1 MSYTTEVLLNGK
13 FMTINYFIRKQ
24 YRYKINYISFQFRNL
39 KKEQNE
45 IKESRRD
52 NKNEAKINEIKIGK
66 EKKSMQS

>member
-1 MSYTTEVLLNGK
+1 
-13 FMTINYFIRKQ
+13 MTINYFIRKQ